1 MSSLDEHLKQLVAE
15 LSAELPEVTEGR
27 MFGSTGFWANGT
39 IYALVWDGRVVLRF
53 PDAARAEK
61 AAALPGSDIFDPMK
75 TGKMK
80 ISKWVVMPEEF
91 ADHPEALVPWLEEAH
106 REAMREPP
114 KKKKV
119 AKPKATTPA
128 RAPARR
134 KARGPAKRT

>member
-53 PDAARAEK
+53 PDATRAEK
-61 AAALPGSDIFDPMK
+61 AGALPGSEIFDPMQTAK
-75 TGKMK
+75 TK

-114 KKKKV
+114 KKKK
-119 AKPKATTPA
+119 PTRA